1 MPSWCNEDGLHLL
14 GNSRALCFGW
24 GFRLKGLGS
33 RVLISGG
40 PDSLGHLAFKIH
52 IVKAPSWCTTFQLTP
67 GRYPSDWFFLSN
79 LWWKLSGCHRTVE
92 HFGRKAEKSQL
103 CTSSRLLGSLV
114 GSEKKEI
121 VFFFFFPMD
130 FSWSCLTDMAVF
142 RQPGYCIGRASW
154 WTLSI
159 FEWST
164 GWCFGLPHLPHLSE
178 QKSTPQEI
186 HWKQV

>member
-121 VFFFFFPMD
+121 VFFFFSHGFFLVLSHRHGCFP
-130 FSWSCLTDMAVF
+130 
-142 RQPGYCIGRASW
+142 
-154 WTLSI
+154 
-159 FEWST
+159 ST
-164 GWCFGLPHLPHLSE
+164 WVLYR
-178 QKSTPQEI
+178 
-186 HWKQV
+186 